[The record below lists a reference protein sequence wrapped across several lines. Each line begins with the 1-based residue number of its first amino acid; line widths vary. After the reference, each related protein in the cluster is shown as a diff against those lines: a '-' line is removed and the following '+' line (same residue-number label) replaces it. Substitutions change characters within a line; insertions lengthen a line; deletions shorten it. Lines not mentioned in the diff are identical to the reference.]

1 MIRLQSRM
9 AGRNAA
15 SYTKDL
21 VYTLS
26 VAVGKLGPNVLLGAL
41 EALQSGY
48 VPILKPD
55 FWSIHIVNVAFLCC
69 SMSTMFVKNVWF
81 ENVVRARGAIEKK
94 ACVVG
99 LTRLMCES
107 EFCTSNLEMWK
118 ESMLAALKV
127 LEEGDDGVA
136 GFKDEDE
143 SLLELEQTGYEAGYS
158 KLFFASVIPVD
169 YLAEYPPAKQY
180 LTESVAKLSASR
192 PGMVCILLAL
202 RLIVRIFTCC

>member
-1 MIRLQSRM
+1 
-9 AGRNAA
+9 
-15 SYTKDL
+15 
-21 VYTLS
+21 
-26 VAVGKLGPNVLLGAL
+26 
-41 EALQSGY
+41 
-48 VPILKPD
+48 
-55 FWSIHIVNVAFLCC
+55 
-69 SMSTMFVKNVWF
+69 MFVKNVWL
-81 ENVVRARGAIEKK
+81 ENVARARGTIEKK

-107 EFCTSNLEMWK
+107 ELCTSNLEMWK

-127 LEEGDDGVA
+127 LEEGDDGAA
-136 GFKDEDE
+136 GIKDEDE

-192 PGMVCILLAL
+192 PGVVCILLVNEL
-202 RLIVRIFTCC
+202 MV